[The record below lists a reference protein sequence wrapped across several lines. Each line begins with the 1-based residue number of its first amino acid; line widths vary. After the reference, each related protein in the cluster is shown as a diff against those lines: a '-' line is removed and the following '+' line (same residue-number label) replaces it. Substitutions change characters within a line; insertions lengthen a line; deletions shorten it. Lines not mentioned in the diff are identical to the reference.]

1 MLAGGA
7 PDPLGPVI
15 GGSSAGPLGPVFGGG
30 SLEAP
35 ELVPGVDSP
44 GPLGAGMDALPAPVS
59 GEDEVALPPLSD
71 DEPLD
76 DGLSF
81 DDEDDDDADDDEDPE
96 SLGISADPADEP
108 ESLEADPAD
117 EPESLEP
124 PDDSPGDIGA
134 SHPCSIGGM
143 AALAVPA
150 PVQSSPAPRP
160 VTNAARIARC
170 LVPMVR
176 PLGTPRQCR
185 RLQTGAVT
193 YLGRRCQPSGLIFGL
208 APSLKTTYVAT
219 PHPRKFQ
226 RI

>member
-1 MLAGGA
+1 M
-7 PDPLGPVI
+7 
-15 GGSSAGPLGPVFGGG
+15 
-30 SLEAP
+30 
-35 ELVPGVDSP
+35 PGVDSA

-59 GEDEVALPPLSD
+59 GEDEAALPPLSD

-81 DDEDDDDADDDEDPE
+81 DDDDDDDDDEDDEDDPE

-124 PDDSPGDIGA
+124 PDDGSDSPGDIGA

-160 VTNAARIARC
+160 VTNAAWITRC

-185 RLQTGAVT
+185 RLQTGAVRC
-193 YLGRRCQPSGLIFGL
+193 LGRRC
-208 APSLKTTYVAT
+208 
-219 PHPRKFQ
+219 
-226 RI
+226 